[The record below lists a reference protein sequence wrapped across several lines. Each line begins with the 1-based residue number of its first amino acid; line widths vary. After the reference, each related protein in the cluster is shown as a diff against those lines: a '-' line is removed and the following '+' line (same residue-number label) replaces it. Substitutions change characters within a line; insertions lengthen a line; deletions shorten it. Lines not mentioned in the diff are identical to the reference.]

1 MGLVTE
7 GISKMLNDG
16 GQINPEGISQKVRR
30 IAGGFVNEETKRR
43 PMIIPIVSLAK

>member
-1 MGLVTE
+1 MLVKC
-7 GISKMLNDG
+7 GVAMLMDI
-16 GQINPEGISQKVRR
+16 QPRMVERR